1 MTHLQYLQN
10 VSTLRLNTE
19 KCTGC
24 EECLRVCPHGVFKKG
39 ARIVE
44 IVAPDDC
51 MECGACQRNCRFG
64 AISVNAG
71 VGCAAAIIGSVLSPG
86 SGCDC

>member
-10 VSTLRLNTE
+10 VSTLRLDAE

-24 EECLRVCPHGVFKKG
+24 EECLRVCPHGVFKKE
-39 ARIVE
+39 AHVVE

-51 MECGACQRNCRFG
+51 MECGACQRNCRFD

>member
-1 MTHLQYLQN
+1 MTHLQYLPN
-10 VSTLRLNTE
+10 VSTLRLDRE

-24 EECLRVCPHGVFKKG
+24 EECLQVCPHGVFKKETPT
-39 ARIVE
+39 VE
-44 IVAPDDC
+44 IAFPDDC
-51 MECGACQRNCRFG
+51 MECGACQRNCRFD
-64 AISVNAG
+64 AITVNAG